1 MDKSKAAIYLRISR
15 DIEGDAHGVDSQLL
29 RCRKYA
35 EQHELNVVKVY
46 EDNDITASGTKTR
59 PQFEQLLKDV
69 ANKDVSLVLAVDTDR
84 LHRNLGDYV
93 RLNEALAA
101 GGAALVTIN
110 GGVVDLTTSSGIL
123 QADIMAS
130 VHANE
135 VRHMSERGLAS
146 QEYRAGLGLYR
157 GPAPFGY
164 ANKGKGVIEPIP
176 DEAAVV
182 KDVARRILSG
192 ESLMSIA
199 KRVEASGVKSRQGVK
214 WTATTIRKMVLAPT
228 QAGLVTRHGEILGR
242 GKWDPNIDEAD
253 WYQIKALLED
263 PARRTQQGQER
274 RWQGSGVY
282 KCGVCGAGLKGKT
295 HKHRGNYTA
304 YVCPNNHLTVN
315 QVVLDEFIEDVVV
328 GYLDKPENRLEV
340 SRGDGDELP
349 ALLDERRALMQRS
362 DELGALVAT
371 GDITPAQLKRANK
384 VIGEKLDE
392 LNGRIAV
399 LQEAGAPVAVLL
411 DAEDVRAAWG
421 RLSADK
427 RALII
432 DALMDVTINRASHRG
447 REFDYSRVNI
457 EWKA

>member
-15 DIEGDAHGVDSQLL
+15 DTEGDAHGVDSQLK

-35 EQHELNVVKVY
+35 EQNDLNVVKVY
-46 EDNDITASGTKTR
+46 EDNDITASGAKQR
-59 PQFEQLLKDV
+59 PQFEQLLADLKE
-69 ANKDVSLVLAVDTDR
+69 KKITLVLAVDTDR

-164 ANKGKGVIEPIP
+164 INKGKGVIEPDP
-176 DEAAVV
+176 GEAKVV
-182 KDVARRILSG
+182 KDVARSLLSG
-192 ESLMSIA
+192 ESLISIA
-199 KRVEASGVKSRQGVK
+199 KRVEASGVKSRHGVK
-214 WTATTIRKMVLAPT
+214 WTATTLRKMILAPT
-228 QAGLVTRHGEILGR
+228 QAGLVTHHGQILGR
-242 GKWDPNIDEAD
+242 GKWEPNIDEAD

-263 PARRTQQGQER
+263 PARRTQQGQAR

-282 KCGVCGAGLKGKT
+282 RCDVCGAGLKGKT
-295 HKHRGNYTA
+295 HKHRGNYTC

-315 QVVLDEFIEDVVV
+315 QVVLDEFIDDVLLA
-328 GYLDKPENRLEV
+328 YLDNPDAPITTTTGK
-340 SRGDGDELP
+340 GDELP
-349 ALLDERRALMQRS
+349 KLLDERRAVMARS
-362 DELGALVAT
+362 DDLGALVAT

-384 VIGEKLDE
+384 VLANQLEDLDVK
-392 LNGRIAV
+392 IAKHQDTGGP
-399 LQEAGAPVAVLL
+399 LTVLL
-411 DAEDVRAAWG
+411 GADDLRACWSHFSPDEKAQTIG
-421 RLSADK
+421 
-427 RALII
+427 
-432 DALMDVTINRASHRG
+432 ALMDVTIGRASHKG
-447 REFDYSRVNI
+447 REFDYSRVHIN
-457 EWKA
+457 WKA

>member
-1 MDKSKAAIYLRISR
+1 MDGSKTAIYLRISR

-35 EQHELNVVKVY
+35 EQHKLNVVKVY

-59 PQFEQLLKDV
+59 PQFEQLLKDI
-69 ANKDVSLVLAVDTDR
+69 ANKNVSLVLAVDTDR

-192 ESLMSIA
+192 ESLISIA
-199 KRVEASGVKSRQGVK
+199 KRVEASGVKSRHGVK
-214 WTATTIRKMVLAPT
+214 WTATTIRKMILGPT

-242 GKWDPNIDEAD
+242 GKWEPNIDEAD

-282 KCGVCGAGLKGKT
+282 KCGVCGTGLKGKT

-315 QVVLDEFIEDVVV
+315 QVVLDEFIENVVV

-340 SRGDGDELP
+340 TRGDGDELP
-349 ALLDERRALMQRS
+349 KLLDERQALLQRS

-384 VIGEKLDE
+384 IIGEKLDE

-399 LQEAGAPVAVLL
+399 LQEAGAPVSVLL
-411 DAEDVRAAWG
+411 DAEDVRVEWG
-421 RLSADK
+421 WLSADE
-427 RALII
+427 RARLI
-432 DALMDVTINRASHRG
+432 DMLMDVTINRASHRG

-457 EWKA
+457 ELKA